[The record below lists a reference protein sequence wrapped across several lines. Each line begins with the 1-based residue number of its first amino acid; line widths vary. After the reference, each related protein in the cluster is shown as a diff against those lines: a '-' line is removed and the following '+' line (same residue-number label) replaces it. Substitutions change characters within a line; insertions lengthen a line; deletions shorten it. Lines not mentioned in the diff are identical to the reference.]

1 MTTYH
6 DRYASDD
13 DTYVMAI
20 CHKPPL
26 DDPTSKEWFFR
37 KDEIFTSSE
46 RSKPFIEY
54 IGKPVCIEHD
64 KTRVVGRVEEL
75 FMSSKG
81 DLMCGLRIYKKAP
94 EGAQAIINI
103 KNGVWPDVSIGRRAD
118 IDVETYNGTNITPT
132 EISLVA
138 EGAIENSHIMHF
150 NIGDIVYEVTSVT
163 NQFKDNIS
171 RLESQQIN
179 NNMEVTP
186 LASTQKPA
194 AVAVAAPAAVVPAA
208 TTAAVT
214 TPTDPFVAEFGMT
227 KEAIK
232 AMAERE
238 KAQKDAKIAEVKK
251 KVDDKNGGL
260 TPWLTNLY
268 EQGIIKYDEMMT
280 TAKVLEENTKTAEGL
295 VAVDVMASAS
305 QNHATVVAAQKKALE
320 EKSALEE
327 RVKALEAQVQ
337 AQSKHALG
345 TSDERFIPLSSTI
358 ANAVKRPATET
369 VDVGASAKQPRT
381 IVDSFRFSLQ
391 ESMRAAESIPLN
403 PEKDA

>member
-1 MTTYH
+1 MSFDH
-6 DRYASDD
+6 YASDD

-20 CHKPPL
+20 CHVPPL
-26 DDPTSKEWFFR
+26 DDPHSKEWFFR

-64 KTRVVGRVEEL
+64 KTRVVGRVDEL

-81 DLMCGLRIYKKAP
+81 DLMCGLRIYKNAP
-94 EGAQAIINI
+94 EGRQAILDV
-103 KNGVWPDVSIGRRAD
+103 KNGVLPDVSIGRRAD
-118 IDVETYNGTNITPT
+118 IDVETYDGTNITPT

-138 EGAIENSHIMHF
+138 KGAIENSHIMHF

-179 NNMEVTP
+179 NNMEATP
-186 LASTQKPA
+186 LASTQKQA
-194 AVAVAAPAAVVPAA
+194 VPAA
-208 TTAAVT
+208 ASAATTTAA
-214 TPTDPFVAEFGMT
+214 DPFLTEFGMT

-238 KAQKDAKIAEVKK
+238 KAQRDAKIVEVKK
-251 KVDDKNGGL
+251 KVADEKNGL
-260 TPWLTNLY
+260 SPWLTNLY
-268 EQGIIKYDEMMT
+268 EQKVITYDEMMT
-280 TAKVLEENTKTAEGL
+280 TAKVLDENTNTPEGL

-305 QNHATVVAAQKKALE
+305 HNHATVVAAQKKAVE
-320 EKSALEE
+320 EKAALEE
-327 RVKALEAQVQ
+327 RVKTLEAQVQ
-337 AQSKHALG
+337 AQSKNGLG
-345 TSDERFIPLSSTI
+345 TADERFVPLASTI
-358 ANAVKRPATET
+358 ANAVKRPATES

-381 IVDSFRFSLQ
+381 IAESFRFSLQ
-391 ESMRAAESIPLN
+391 ESMRGAETIQLK
-403 PEKDA
+403 PEET

>member
-1 MTTYH
+1 MTSDY
-6 DRYASDD
+6 DRYASED

-26 DDPTSKEWFFR
+26 DDPNSKEWFFR

-64 KTRVVGRVEEL
+64 KTRVVGRVDEL

-94 EGAQAIINI
+94 EGAQAIMDI
-103 KNGVWPDVSIGRRAD
+103 KNGVWRDVSIGRRAD

-163 NQFKDNIS
+163 NQFRDNIS

-194 AVAVAAPAAVVPAA
+194 AVAVAAPAAAVPAA
-208 TTAAVT
+208 AAGAVT
-214 TPTDPFVAEFGMT
+214 TPTDPFLAEFGMT

-238 KAQKDAKIAEVKK
+238 KAQKEAKIAEVKK
-251 KVDDKNGGL
+251 KVDDKNGL

-268 EQGIIKYDEMMT
+268 EQGVITHTEMMT
-280 TAKVLEENTKTAEGL
+280 TAKVLEENTKTADGL

-320 EKSALEE
+320 EKAALEE
-327 RVKALEAQVQ
+327 KVKTLEAQVQ
-337 AQSKHALG
+337 AQSKHALVS
-345 TSDERFIPLSSTI
+345 SDERFIPIASTI
-358 ANAVKRPATET
+358 ANTVKRPATET
-369 VDVGASAKQPRT
+369 IDVGASAKQPRT